1 MLHTA
6 DSACFVEDIGKGE
19 LTMGKKRVGIFGG
32 TFDPIHMGHLIVAET
47 IMDEFHLDKVV
58 FIPAAVPPHKL
69 DRQIS
74 PAKHRYMM
82 TMLATCSNPR
92 FQVSDMEMHR
102 QGPSYSRDTL
112 AQLLKEHGRDTEFYF
127 IVGADSVENLHTW
140 NRIDELLTMCH
151 FIGASR
157 PGCMPD
163 MEKIAQR
170 FGSLAEKI
178 HCLET
183 PELEI
188 SSTEIRHRVGQKR
201 TIRYIVPETVEQ
213 YIYKEKLYSDMV

>member
-1 MLHTA
+1 MHIA

-32 TFDPIHMGHLIVAET
+32 TFDPIHIGHLIVAET

-69 DRQIS
+69 DKQIS

-112 AQLLKEHGRDTEFYF
+112 AQLIEEHGRDTEFHF

-170 FGSLAEKI
+170 FGPLAEKI

-213 YIYKEKLYSDMV
+213 YIYKEKLYLDMV

>member
-1 MLHTA
+1 MHIA
-6 DSACFVEDIGKGE
+6 DSYCFVDAIGKGE

-69 DRQIS
+69 DKQIS

-112 AQLLKEHGRDTEFYF
+112 AQLIEEHGSDTEFYF

-163 MEKIAQR
+163 MEKIAHR
-170 FGSLAEKI
+170 FGPLAEKI

-201 TIRYIVPETVEQ
+201 TIRYIVPEAVEQ
-213 YIYKEKLYSDMV
+213 YIYKEKLYLDMV

>member
-1 MLHTA
+1 MHIA

-69 DRQIS
+69 DKQIS

-112 AQLLKEHGRDTEFYF
+112 AQLIEEHGRDTEFYF

-170 FGSLAEKI
+170 FGPLAEKI

-213 YIYKEKLYSDMV
+213 YIYKEKLYLDMV

>member
-1 MLHTA
+1 MHIA
-6 DSACFVEDIGKGE
+6 NSACFVEAIGKGE

-69 DRQIS
+69 DKQIS

-112 AQLLKEHGRDTEFYF
+112 AQLIEEHGRDTEFYF

-170 FGSLAEKI
+170 FGPLAEKI

-213 YIYKEKLYSDMV
+213 YIYKEKLYLDMV

>member
-1 MLHTA
+1 MHIA

-69 DRQIS
+69 DKRIS
-74 PAKHRYMM
+74 LAKHRYMM

-112 AQLLKEHGRDTEFYF
+112 AQLIEEHGRDTEFYF

-170 FGSLAEKI
+170 FGPLAEKI

-213 YIYKEKLYSDMV
+213 YIYKEKLYLDMV

>member
-1 MLHTA
+1 MHIA

-32 TFDPIHMGHLIVAET
+32 TFDPIHIGHLIVAET

-69 DRQIS
+69 DKQIS

-112 AQLLKEHGRDTEFYF
+112 AQLLEEHGRDTEFYF

-170 FGSLAEKI
+170 FGPLAEKI

-213 YIYKEKLYSDMV
+213 YIYEEKLYLDMV

>member
-1 MLHTA
+1 MYIS

-69 DRQIS
+69 DKQIS

-112 AQLLKEHGRDTEFYF
+112 AQLLEEHGRDTEFYF

-170 FGSLAEKI
+170 FGPLAEKI

-213 YIYKEKLYSDMV
+213 YIYKEKLYLDMV

>member
-1 MLHTA
+1 MYIA
-6 DSACFVEDIGKGE
+6 DSACFVEAIGKGE

-69 DRQIS
+69 GRQIS

-112 AQLLKEHGRDTEFYF
+112 AQLIKEHGSDTEFYF

-170 FGSLAEKI
+170 FGPLAEKI

-213 YIYKEKLYSDMV
+213 YIYKEKLYLDMV

>member
-1 MLHTA
+1 MYIA

-69 DRQIS
+69 DKQIS

-112 AQLLKEHGRDTEFYF
+112 AQLLEEHGSDTEFYF

-170 FGSLAEKI
+170 FGPLAEKI

-213 YIYKEKLYSDMV
+213 YIYKEKLYLDMV

>member
-1 MLHTA
+1 MAEKHH
-6 DSACFVEDIGKGE
+6 
-19 LTMGKKRVGIFGG
+19 VGIFGG
-32 TFDPIHMGHLIVAET
+32 TFDPIHLGHLLTAEAVR
-47 IMDEFHLDKVV
+47 DEFGLDKVI
-58 FIPAAVPPHKL
+58 FIPAAQPPHKQ
-69 DRQIS
+69 DQFVTE
-74 PAKHRYMM
+74 AHHRLTM
-82 TMLATCSNPR
+82 TTLATCSNPH
-92 FQVSDMEMHR
+92 FMVSDIELHR
-102 QGPSYSRDTL
+102 DGPSYSRDTL
-112 AQLLKEHGRDTEFYF
+112 AQLIEEHGRDTEFYF

-170 FGSLAEKI
+170 FGPLVEKI

-213 YIYKEKLYSDMV
+213 YIYKEKLYLDMV

>member
-1 MLHTA
+1 MHIA

-69 DRQIS
+69 DKQIS

-92 FQVSDMEMHR
+92 FQVSDMEMYR

-112 AQLLKEHGRDTEFYF
+112 AQLLEEHGRDTEFYF

-170 FGSLAEKI
+170 FGPLAEKI

-213 YIYKEKLYSDMV
+213 YIYKEKLYLDMV

>member
-1 MLHTA
+1 MYIA
-6 DSACFVEDIGKGE
+6 DNACFVEAIGKGE

-69 DRQIS
+69 DKQIS

-112 AQLLKEHGRDTEFYF
+112 AQLLKEHGSDTEFYF

-163 MEKIAQR
+163 MEKISKR
-170 FGSLAEKI
+170 FGPLAEKI

-213 YIYKEKLYSDMV
+213 YIYKEKLYLDMV

>member
-1 MLHTA
+1 MHIA

-69 DRQIS
+69 DKQIS

-112 AQLLKEHGRDTEFYF
+112 AQLLEEHGRDTEFYF
-127 IVGADSVENLHTW
+127 IVGADSVEYLHTW

-170 FGSLAEKI
+170 FGPLVEKI

-213 YIYKEKLYSDMV
+213 YIYKEKLYLDMV

>member
-1 MLHTA
+1 MHIA

-69 DRQIS
+69 DKQIS

-92 FQVSDMEMHR
+92 FQVSDMEMRR

-112 AQLLKEHGRDTEFYF
+112 AQLIEEHGRDTEFYF

-170 FGSLAEKI
+170 FGPLAEKI

-213 YIYKEKLYSDMV
+213 YIYKEKLYLDMV

>member
-1 MLHTA
+1 MHIS
-6 DSACFVEDIGKGE
+6 DSACFVEAIGKGE

-69 DRQIS
+69 DKQIS

-112 AQLLKEHGRDTEFYF
+112 AQLIEEHGSDTEFYF

-170 FGSLAEKI
+170 FGPLAEKI

-213 YIYKEKLYSDMV
+213 YIYKEKLYLDMV

>member
-1 MLHTA
+1 MHIA
-6 DSACFVEDIGKGE
+6 DSYCFVDAIGKGE

-69 DRQIS
+69 DKQIS

-112 AQLLKEHGRDTEFYF
+112 AQLIEEHGSDTEFYF

-170 FGSLAEKI
+170 FVPLVEKI

-213 YIYKEKLYSDMV
+213 YIYKEKLYLDMV

>member
-1 MLHTA
+1 MHIA
-6 DSACFVEDIGKGE
+6 DSASFVEDIGKGE

-32 TFDPIHMGHLIVAET
+32 TFDPIHIGHLIVAET

-69 DRQIS
+69 DKQIS

-112 AQLLKEHGRDTEFYF
+112 AQLLEEHGRDTEFYF

-170 FGSLAEKI
+170 FGPLAEKI

-213 YIYKEKLYSDMV
+213 YIYKEKLYLDMV

>member
-1 MLHTA
+1 MYIA
-6 DSACFVEDIGKGE
+6 DNACFVEAIGKGE

-69 DRQIS
+69 DKQIS

-112 AQLLKEHGRDTEFYF
+112 AQLIEEHGSDTEFYF

-163 MEKIAQR
+163 MEKISHR
-170 FGSLAEKI
+170 FGPLAEKI

-213 YIYKEKLYSDMV
+213 YIYKEKLYLDMV

>member
-1 MLHTA
+1 MHIA
-6 DSACFVEDIGKGE
+6 NSACFVEDIGKGE

-69 DRQIS
+69 DKQIS

-112 AQLLKEHGRDTEFYF
+112 AQLIEEHGSDTEFYF

-170 FGSLAEKI
+170 FGPLAEKI

-213 YIYKEKLYSDMV
+213 YIYKEKLYLDMV

>member
-1 MLHTA
+1 MHIA

-69 DRQIS
+69 DKQIS

-112 AQLLKEHGRDTEFYF
+112 AQLIDEHGRDTEFYF

-170 FGSLAEKI
+170 FGPLAEKI

-213 YIYKEKLYSDMV
+213 YIYKEKLYLDMV

>member
-1 MLHTA
+1 MHIA

-69 DRQIS
+69 DKQIS

-112 AQLLKEHGRDTEFYF
+112 AQLLEEHGRDTEFYF

-163 MEKIAQR
+163 MEKIEQR
-170 FGSLAEKI
+170 FGPLVEKI

-213 YIYKEKLYSDMV
+213 YIYKEKLYLDMV

>member
-1 MLHTA
+1 MYIA

-69 DRQIS
+69 DKQIS

-112 AQLLKEHGRDTEFYF
+112 AQLLEEHGRDTEFYF

-170 FGSLAEKI
+170 FGPLAEKI

-213 YIYKEKLYSDMV
+213 YIYKEKLYLDMV

>member
-1 MLHTA
+1 MHIA

-69 DRQIS
+69 DKQIS

-112 AQLLKEHGRDTEFYF
+112 AQLLEEHGRDTEFYF

-170 FGSLAEKI
+170 FGPLAEKI

-201 TIRYIVPETVEQ
+201 TIRYIVPETVKQ
-213 YIYKEKLYSDMV
+213 YIYKEKLYLDMV

>member
-1 MLHTA
+1 MDA
-6 DSACFVEDIGKGE
+6 DKGE
-19 LTMGKKRVGIFGG
+19 FALEKKRVGIFGG

-47 IMDEFHLDKVV
+47 IMDEFSLEKVV

-69 DRQIS
+69 DRQVS
-74 PAKHRYMM
+74 AARHRYMM

-112 AQLLKEHGRDTEFYF
+112 GQLTEEHGSDTDFYF

-140 NRIDELLTMCH
+140 NRIDELLSLCH

-163 MEKIAQR
+163 MERIGKR
-170 FGSLAEKI
+170 FGNLADRI

-188 SSTEIRHRVGQKR
+188 SSTEIRHRVRQGK
-201 TIRYIVPETVEQ
+201 TIRYIVPDAVEQ
-213 YIYKEKLYSDMV
+213 YIYKEKLYVDMV

>member
-1 MLHTA
+1 MH
-6 DSACFVEDIGKGE
+6 
-19 LTMGKKRVGIFGG
+19 KKKIGIFGG
-32 TFDPIHMGHLIVAET
+32 TFDPIHTGHMIVAET
-47 IMDEFHLDKVV
+47 IMDEFGLDQVV

-69 DRQIS
+69 GRQIS
-74 PAKHRYMM
+74 PARDRYMM

-112 AQLLKEHGRDTEFYF
+112 AQLIEKHGSDAEFYF
-127 IVGADSVENLHTW
+127 VVGADSVVSLHTW
-140 NRIDELLTMCH
+140 NRIDELLGMCH

-163 MEKIAQR
+163 MSKIRER
-170 FGSLAEKI
+170 FGPLAEKI

-188 SSTEIRHRVGQKR
+188 SSTEIRKRVRQGK
-201 TIRYIVPETVEQ
+201 TIRYIVPEAVEQ
-213 YIYKEKLYSDMV
+213 YIYKEKLYLDN

>member
-1 MLHTA
+1 MHIA
-6 DSACFVEDIGKGE
+6 DSASFVEDIGKGE

-69 DRQIS
+69 DKQIS

-112 AQLLKEHGRDTEFYF
+112 AQLIEEHGRDTEFYF

-170 FGSLAEKI
+170 FGPLAEKI

-213 YIYKEKLYSDMV
+213 YIYKEKLYLDMV

>member
-1 MLHTA
+1 MHIA

-69 DRQIS
+69 DKRIS

-112 AQLLKEHGRDTEFYF
+112 AQLIEEHGRDTEFYF

-170 FGSLAEKI
+170 FGPLAEKI

>member
-1 MLHTA
+1 MHIA

-112 AQLLKEHGRDTEFYF
+112 AQLLEEHGSDTEFYF

-170 FGSLAEKI
+170 FGPLAEKI

-213 YIYKEKLYSDMV
+213 YIYKEKLYLDMV

>member
-1 MLHTA
+1 MHIA
-6 DSACFVEDIGKGE
+6 DSASFVEDIGKGE

-69 DRQIS
+69 DKQIS

-112 AQLLKEHGRDTEFYF
+112 AQLLEEHGRDTEFYF

-170 FGSLAEKI
+170 FGPLAEKI

-213 YIYKEKLYSDMV
+213 YIYKEKLYLDMV

>member
-1 MLHTA
+1 MHIA

-69 DRQIS
+69 DKQIS

-112 AQLLKEHGRDTEFYF
+112 AQLIEEHGRDTEFYF

-170 FGSLAEKI
+170 FGPLVEKI
-178 HCLET
+178 HCLEP

-213 YIYKEKLYSDMV
+213 YIYKEKLYLDMV

>member
-1 MLHTA
+1 MHIA

-69 DRQIS
+69 DKQIS

-112 AQLLKEHGRDTEFYF
+112 AQLLEEHGRDTKFYF

-170 FGSLAEKI
+170 FGPLAEKI

-213 YIYKEKLYSDMV
+213 YIYKEKLYLDMV